1 VPAFIDVLERQA
13 RLAVVAE
20 SDYRIQV
27 HDRLKQLEASRVAAH
42 RRLSLLR
49 GMAEAIRGA
58 ADAAAADAA
67 GIEHACARTGWSAA
81 DAAGADVRAR
91 LAPVAAAVREAAGP
105 GAADRPAAAA
115 QAPILAFAAFEAWY
129 RARFAVDF
137 LSLMDSDVGAFGP
150 AVAF

>member
-1 VPAFIDVLERQA
+1 MPAFIDVLERQA
-13 RLAVVAE
+13 RLALVAE

-27 HDRLKQLEASRVAAH
+27 HERLKQLEASRVAAY

-49 GMAEAIRGA
+49 GMAEAIGA
-58 ADAAAADAA
+58 ADDAA

-91 LAPVAAAVREAAGP
+91 LAPVAAAVRAASAP
-105 GAADRPAAAA
+105 VAADGAAAAA

-129 RARFAVDF
+129 RARFAADF
-137 LSLMDSDVGAFGP
+137 LSLMDSDVTAFGP